1 MNYEAAAPNCPF
13 VQSLDGYL
21 PSNNPPHLPATFD
34 TLEKHHAGPGGR
46 RLHPRKQVAVA
57 ALGLLSLAMA
67 NSACAQAAPQQ
78 ESQTAAKNTSQLP
91 AAALSAA
98 PSASAPSA
106 NAANASTTYLIEPEQ
121 AMTLGEVARRERA
134 RRSTQPKSVKIFD
147 DENMP
152 RAPISAGEKA
162 PGFADAGSGSSSS
175 GKVTLL
181 DFWATWCG
189 PCRHALPGLKQIQ
202 SVYGSDQLEIISVSE
217 DDDEGAWHEFVVQNQ
232 MTWTQRLDANHQ
244 MMRQY
249 GANALPTYV
258 LIGKD
263 GAVVNHYV
271 GDDPDMPIIERIGP
285 DLKKSLDG
293 SS

>member
-1 MNYEAAAPNCPF
+1 
-13 VQSLDGYL
+13 
-21 PSNNPPHLPATFD
+21 
-34 TLEKHHAGPGGR
+34 
-46 RLHPRKQVAVA
+46 LHPRKQVAVA